1 LAESLISLRGSVEM
15 KNTVKISKPF
25 DMQLHP
31 DTRFQNEHPRK
42 NVGNSLRLDNKIY
55 QKISFSQELKK
66 QIAIR
71 RLLDQGIQQYK
82 GTSIFDLDY
91 DTLCQ
96 ALVLHSS
103 EK

>member
-1 LAESLISLRGSVEM
+1 M
-15 KNTVKISKPF
+15 TVKISKLVQP
-25 DMQLHP
+25 HP
-31 DTRFQNEHPRK
+31 GTRSQNEHPRK
-42 NVGNSLRLDNKIY
+42 NVGNGLRLDNKIY

-66 QIAIR
+66 QIVIR

>member
-1 LAESLISLRGSVEM
+1 M
-15 KNTVKISKPF
+15 TVKISKPV
-25 DMQLHP
+25 QPHP
-31 DTRFQNEHPRK
+31 GSRSQNEQRQK
-42 NVGNSLRLDNKIY
+42 NSEDRLRLENKVFY
-55 QKISFSQELKK
+55 KKISFSQELKK

-71 RLLDQGIQQYK
+71 RLLDLGIQQYK

-96 ALVLHSS
+96 ALVFPSS